1 MDKSMYNA
9 KPDKTLKEHC
19 EDLISVL
26 EQLDSFH
33 YIDDEKIYE
42 LTKYCCNHHDDGKV
56 NREFQKRVNETKRK
70 IRFREETEVAHNVLS
85 GYFVN
90 PDDFKEQDDYYRVLH
105 AILYHHNYG
114 DALSIM
120 GKQIELIN
128 DLLKEFP
135 IFQIKNRTRNSVAAM
150 VNDNRA
156 IKIKGLLHKCDYS
169 ASGNFTAEYPN
180 DFLENSLENVKIKW
194 RQHDPSSDWNDLQ
207 KFCMVKR
214 NEDIIVIAQTG
225 MGKTEAGLQW
235 IGNHKGYFVLPLRT
249 AINAIYDRVR
259 EDILQNKNLNERIC
273 ILHSDSLEYYS
284 KELDEAEMDLFEYE
298 KKGKQLSLPLS
309 ISTMDQLFDFIF
321 KYQGFEL
328 KLTTLSYSKIV
339 IDEIQMY
346 DPELLAYLI
355 YGLKCIHE
363 MGGKIAVMTA
373 TLSPFVRTLLMREIA
388 FKAENIQT
396 FVDQSIR
403 HNIKVLDYEI
413 NSEDVM
419 KKYYFN
425 EDKKKSNKI
434 LVVCNTIQKAQELYE
449 EIIGSGQIETSIPV
463 HLLHSRFTKEDRS
476 RLEKEIL
483 EFGKTYDEDGSI
495 NIKAGIWISTSLVE
509 ASLDIDF
516 DYLFTELQDLNSLF
530 QRLGRCNR
538 KGKKD
543 TSETNCYI
551 YSEIEPKRLSGNG
564 GFIDE
569 TIFEIS
575 RQAIRTVSG
584 TLSETQ
590 KIELLNNYLT
600 MDKLKGSG
608 YYQKY
613 KDTRS
618 LVEKIPP
625 YKYEK
630 NEEKLRN
637 ILSEDV
643 IPSPIYEEHQEE
655 IHEWE
660 ELLLTEK
667 LDNVERVRIRA
678 NIMQYSVSIP
688 YWQWMKYR
696 KAKSKGDANPYPE
709 IELSRKE
716 KIQVVECF
724 YDALGYR
731 AMDYKNVIR
740 EAEIL

>member
-42 LTKYCCNHHDDGKV
+42 LTQYCCNHHDDGKV

-70 IRFREETEVAHNVLS
+70 IRFREETEIAHNVLS

-90 PDDFKEQDDYYRVLH
+90 PDDFEEKDDYYRVLH

-120 GKQIELIN
+120 GKQTELIH

-135 IFQIKNRTRNSVAAM
+135 IFQIENRTRNSVAAM

-207 KFCMVKR
+207 KFCMEKR

-284 KELDEAEMDLFEYE
+284 KELDEAEMDLFDYE

-355 YGLKCIHE
+355 YGLRCIHE

-373 TLSPFVRTLLMREIA
+373 TLSPFVRTLLMREIP

-396 FVDQSIR
+396 FVDQTIR

-449 EIIGSGQIETSIPV
+449 EIIGNGQIETSIPV

-495 NIKAGIWISTSLVE
+495 NIRAGIWISTSLVE

-625 YKYEK
+625 YKYDK
-630 NEEKLRN
+630 NKEKLRN

-655 IHEWE
+655 IHKWE

-667 LDNVERVRIRA
+667 LDNVERMRIRA

-688 YWQWMKYR
+688 YWQWMKYI